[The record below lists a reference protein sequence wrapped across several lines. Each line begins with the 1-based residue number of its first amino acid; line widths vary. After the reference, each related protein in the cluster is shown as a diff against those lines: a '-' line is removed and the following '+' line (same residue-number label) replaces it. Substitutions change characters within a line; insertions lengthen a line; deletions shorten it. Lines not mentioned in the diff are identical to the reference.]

1 MEIIRNGKRYEL
13 TKQELFKAYIEY
25 QEDEYREIIYNCMDD
40 FLKKED
46 YEIMKS
52 SKEFINCAIDILRGL
67 ISDGGLEVTLL
78 ECLEEAII
86 EANKEV
92 LNEIRNKQN
101 QDETTIAFYSKQ
113 ENCDCLFNDNR
124 FKWKKTI
131 NRDGSYSKKAEITY
145 RQFKFA
151 CEYNSKFDYVD
162 IYCRMVIKPIYNST
176 KKCTVVPLA
185 HLREHNINNNSV
197 IETISK
203 WKDSFA
209 FELENLAV

>member
-1 MEIIRNGKRYEL
+1 MEIIRDDKKYEL
-13 TKQELFKAYIEY
+13 TKQEVFKAYKEY
-25 QEDEYREIIYNCMDD
+25 QENEYIELIYEFMDN
-40 FLKKED
+40 FLGEEECK
-46 YEIMKS
+46 IMKKS
-52 SKEFINCAIDILRGL
+52 EEFIDYAIDILRGL
-67 ISDGGLEVTLL
+67 ISDGGMEVTLL
-78 ECLEEAII
+78 ECLEDAII

-101 QDETTIAFYSKQ
+101 QDETTIAFYNKQ
-113 ENCDCLFNDNR
+113 ENCDCLYNDNR
-124 FKWKKTI
+124 FKWKRTI
-131 NRDGSYSKKAEITY
+131 NRDGSYSKKTEITY

-197 IETISK
+197 IETILK